1 MIHPFILVEEAFRVW
16 NRISDRAVGLKKGK
30 QRGLGGN
37 RGRERLFEARVR
49 KTEEWLAEGAGR
61 TELSQR

>member
-30 QRGLGGN
+30 HRGRGGY
-37 RGRERLFEARVR
+37 RGRERLFDARVR
-49 KTEEWLAEGAGR
+49 KPEEWLIEEAGR
-61 TELSQR
+61 SGVR